1 MDWRKTL
8 ATVAP
13 AIATALG
20 GPLAGVAVQMAG
32 KAIGLGEGATEGDVE
47 AAVLSGN
54 PDVLVRLREVNAQ
67 FEKDMAALGVDL
79 ERIHASD
86 RSSARDMAKANMMPQ
101 IALSFVFIGGYFGAM
116 FALHGVLFQAQ
127 EINGQ
132 VATLFGALIGIFTRE
147 LSGIMTFWFG
157 SSAGSKT
164 KGEKLDSLK

>member
-1 MDWRKTL
+1 MDWKKTL

-13 AIATALG
+13 ALATALG
-20 GPLAGVAVQMAG
+20 GPLAGVAVGMAT
-32 KAIGLGEGATEGDVE
+32 KALGVDPGEDALST
-47 AAVLSGN
+47 AIASGN
-54 PDVLVRLREVNAQ
+54 PDVLVRLREVNTQ

-79 ERIHASD
+79 ERIHAGD
-86 RSSARDMAKANMMPQ
+86 RASAREMAKTNMVPQ

-164 KGEKLDSLK
+164 KGDKLDSLK

>member
-1 MDWRKTL
+1 MDWKSTL

-20 GPLAGVAVQMAG
+20 GPLAGVAVSMAG
-32 KAIGLGEGATEGDVE
+32 KALGLGDGATESDVE

-54 PDVLVRLREVNAQ
+54 PDVLVRLREVNTQ
-67 FEKDMAALGVDL
+67 FERDMKALDIDL
-79 ERIHASD
+79 ERIHAGNQA
-86 RSSARDMAKANMMPQ
+86 SAREMAKTNMLPQ
-101 IALSFVFIGGYFGAM
+101 IVLSFVFIGGYFGAM